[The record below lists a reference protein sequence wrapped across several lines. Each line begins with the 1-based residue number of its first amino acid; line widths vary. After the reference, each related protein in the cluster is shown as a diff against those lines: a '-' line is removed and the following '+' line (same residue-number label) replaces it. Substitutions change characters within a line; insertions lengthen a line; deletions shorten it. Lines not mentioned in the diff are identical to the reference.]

1 MDMEKEI
8 IKIDMK
14 NYTNEE
20 RLAVLNR
27 HMDALSINGK
37 TAFTILTQHLKN
49 CTSIEEIAD
58 TIIHTE
64 NFMEAY
70 NYTREDLVGQPTSL
84 YTKRRR
90 VFFSEDR
97 LLTEEE
103 TDICVVEDIEYEKLW
118 DEIFNRRKTDK
129 I

>member
-1 MDMEKEI
+1 
-8 IKIDMK
+8 MK

-37 TAFTILTQHLKN
+37 TAFTILTQHLMN

-58 TIIHTE
+58 TIITTE
-64 NFMEAY
+64 KFMETY
-70 NYTREDLVGQPTSL
+70 NYTNDDLFGRGTSL

-90 VFFSEDR
+90 IFFNEDR
-97 LLTEEE
+97 ILTEEE
-103 TDICVVEDIEYEKLW
+103 TDVCVAEDVEYE
-118 DEIFNRRKTDK
+118 EIWNNVFNMIKK
-129 I
+129 